1 MAVRKDM
8 PKADLAYFYCSF
20 TTNES
25 LEETTILGSIL
36 SQLYESAEMSI
47 ATLEPMYRT
56 NGGQLKGPAQARRPE
71 AKQLVELIIKH
82 VRDAHDV
89 FIFIDGI
96 NECNDP
102 ESILL
107 SLQDIIR
114 SCENNAVHVLVSS
127 IDEKGIGP
135 CMETFP
141 DLITVNIRQSHLTSD
156 IGLLIQASLESNPRL
171 RRYSAQLRA
180 DIQWALTHGAHG
192 M

>member
-20 TTNES
+20 TTSES

-36 SQLYESAEMSI
+36 SQLYESAETSI
-47 ATLEPMYRT
+47 ATLELLYRT
-56 NGGQLKGPAQARRPE
+56 NGGQLKGPAQARRLD

-82 VRDAHDV
+82 VRDAHGV

-96 NECNDP
+96 NECTDP

-107 SLQDIIR
+107 SLQDIVR
-114 SCENNAVHVLVSS
+114 SCENNAVHILVSS

-135 CMETFP
+135 CMEAFT

-171 RRYSAQLRA
+171 RRYSAQLKA